1 MWILL
6 LIYFIFLLAYLI
18 FNVYAI
24 IRIWALRM
32 PNDMTSTG
40 VIVYTIVIGMLIT
53 ISLLIITF
61 LTWNGNFKFS
71 FK

>member
-6 LIYFIFLLAYLI
+6 LFYFIFLLVYII

-32 PNDMTSTG
+32 PGDMTAGALLAYTV
-40 VIVYTIVIGMLIT
+40 VIVSLIT
-53 ISLLIITF
+53 LTLLIITF
-61 LTWNGNFKFS
+61 LKWNGGFQFS